1 MRPSR
6 GTLAAGP
13 RCLANEMQW
22 EGSLIWTRGAGPPH
36 SHADSH
42 ISAAGFGAFIGLI
55 PGNAVR
61 LAEFSYGRASRPDV
75 PVASIAPARMLDGRP
90 PR

>member
-42 ISAAGFGAFIGLI
+42 ISAAGS
-55 PGNAVR
+55 VR
-61 LAEFSYGRASRPDV
+61 LLA
-75 PVASIAPARMLDGRP
+75 
-90 PR
+90 